1 MTCPEGVR
9 CVVLCDQNHTC
20 APMPRPFVLPLLAL
34 LLALVVAVPALSAQP
49 ALELAPVYQGLSQPL
64 YLTHAGDGS
73 GRVFI
78 VQQRG
83 RILVGRDGQL
93 LPTPFLDLDG
103 QLSGDSEQGLLGL
116 AFAPDYASS
125 GRFYVYYTRPDG
137 TAELARYRVS
147 NQPDRA
153 DASSRQVLLS
163 IPQPFANHN
172 GGWIGFGPDG
182 YLYIASGDGGSA
194 NDPQNHGQRLDSL
207 LGKLLRL
214 DVSGNAAALPPD
226 NPFLGQQ
233 GRRGEI
239 WAYGLRNPWRA
250 SFDRAT
256 GDLWI
261 ADVGQQGREEV
272 NFQPAG
278 SAGGANYGWRT
289 LEGSQCLQPG
299 CSSAGTVLPVTEY
312 GRALGCSITGGYV
325 YRGSRY
331 PALAGTYVF
340 GDFCS
345 GRIFGLRRTAQGS
358 SAEAFVR
365 EELDATGM
373 PIASFGEDEAG
384 NLYVVSYSGTVYA
397 VAYGDAID
405 PAAIGR
411 PHTGTWY
418 DPAQNGHGL
427 FLEVLPDNLLVA
439 YWFTFDR
446 EGRQAWFGGVGAID
460 GRRARV
466 PVNRAAGGR
475 FIPDFDASQVSF
487 PALGH
492 LDLEFDSCREGR
504 VEFDLGQGFGRG
516 SMRLQRL
523 TVPLGAECE

>member
-1 MTCPEGVR
+1 
-9 CVVLCDQNHTC
+9 
-20 APMPRPFVLPLLAL
+20 MPSLLKFAL
-34 LLALVVAVPALSAQP
+34 MCTWLLGATVAAAVTAQP
-49 ALELAPVYQGLSQPL
+49 SLELRPVFNGLSQPL
-64 YLTHAGDGS
+64 YLTHAGDAS
-73 GRVFI
+73 GRIFI

-83 RILVGRDGQL
+83 RILVGRDGEVL
-93 LPTPFLDLDG
+93 DTPFLDLDG

-137 TAELARYRVS
+137 TAELARYRVG

-153 DASSRQVLLS
+153 DASSKQVLLS

-182 YLYIASGDGGSA
+182 FLYVASGDGGSS

-207 LGKLLRL
+207 LGKVLRL
-214 DVSGNAAALPPD
+214 DVSGSGAAIPAD
-226 NPFLGQQ
+226 NPFVGQA

-250 SFDRAT
+250 SFDRVS

-272 NFQPAG
+272 NFQRAG
-278 SAGGANYGWRT
+278 SNGGANYGWRT

-299 CSSAGTVLPVTEY
+299 CTTAGTVLPVTEY

-331 PALAGTYVF
+331 PALTGTYVF

-345 GRIFGLRRTAQGS
+345 GRIFGLRRVAEGS
-358 SAEAFVR
+358 GADAFVR

-384 NLYVVSYSGTVYA
+384 NLYLVSYSGTVYS
-397 VAYGDAID
+397 VAYGDAVD
-405 PAAIGR
+405 SAAIGR
-411 PHTGTWY
+411 GHTGTWY

-427 FLEVLPDNLLVA
+427 FIEVLAGNLVVA
-439 YWFTFDR
+439 YWFTFDSQ
-446 EGRQAWFGGVGAID
+446 GRQAWFGGVGSIE

-466 PVNRAAGGR
+466 AVSRAEGGR
-475 FIPDFDASQVSF
+475 FVPEFDPNQVSF
-487 PALGH
+487 PPLGH
-492 LDLEFDSCREGR
+492 LYLEFESCLEGR
-504 VEFDLGQGFGRG
+504 VAFDLGQGFGRG

-523 TVPLGAECE
+523 TVPLGAECP